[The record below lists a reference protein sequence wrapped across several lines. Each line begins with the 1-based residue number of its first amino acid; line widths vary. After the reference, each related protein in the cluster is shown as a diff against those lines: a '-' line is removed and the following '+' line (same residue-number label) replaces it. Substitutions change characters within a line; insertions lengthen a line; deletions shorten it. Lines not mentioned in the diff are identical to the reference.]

1 MGAILEK
8 EEECKRIAT
17 ELEQSKIEIETFKKL
32 QMNGLQAQN
41 MSNYMIDS
49 TKKQQKKM
57 QLKTQKHGKFEAND
71 QTEDNMQQ
79 SMKGLNAQ
87 SAVNYNVPQSY
98 QQQQISYQQRF
109 MQQIVDSLST
119 SEREKLNAMSRE
131 DQQRWFATT
140 IQQQQQ
146 RQFNQQ
152 QNRAQNVMNAQQQQS
167 NNVNS
172 NSQQSKQSN
181 VNKKEFDLQQ
191 NNQMKQY
198 DANSVSTTSASTQ
211 NNTQQQQPR
220 IVHGLTSQQ
229 IMTLQQQGYTISQN
243 PRTPNQWVIVPP
255 ALNSMQSM
263 QINQAAAS
271 QNGQQPKQAQIP
283 HAFGVSNQQQL
294 SAQNQSAFGNQA
306 MFIQPQYQTMFIQ
319 PQYIQQ
325 QQPKSTNAPNG
336 SY

>member
-1 MGAILEK
+1 MGIQALLTKSDEKLRENESFLEVERVKNSELIQKMNEKNESGQDEELNKLKNAILEK

-87 SAVNYNVPQSY
+87 SAVNYNVPQMNQSNNEQHRKQQQSY
-98 QQQQISYQQRF
+98 QQQQISY
-109 MQQIVDSLST
+109 
-119 SEREKLNAMSRE
+119 
-131 DQQRWFATT
+131 QQRWFATT

-211 NNTQQQQPR
+211 NKTQQQQPR
-220 IVHGLTSQQ
+220 
-229 IMTLQQQGYTISQN
+229 
-243 PRTPNQWVIVPP
+243 
-255 ALNSMQSM
+255 
-263 QINQAAAS
+263 
-271 QNGQQPKQAQIP
+271 
-283 HAFGVSNQQQL
+283 
-294 SAQNQSAFGNQA
+294 
-306 MFIQPQYQTMFIQ
+306 
-319 PQYIQQ
+319 
-325 QQPKSTNAPNG
+325 
-336 SY
+336 

>member
-1 MGAILEK
+1 MG
-8 EEECKRIAT
+8 
-17 ELEQSKIEIETFKKL
+17 
-32 QMNGLQAQN
+32 
-41 MSNYMIDS
+41 
-49 TKKQQKKM
+49 
-57 QLKTQKHGKFEAND
+57 
-71 QTEDNMQQ
+71 
-79 SMKGLNAQ
+79 
-87 SAVNYNVPQSY
+87 
-98 QQQQISYQQRF
+98 
-109 MQQIVDSLST
+109 
-119 SEREKLNAMSRE
+119 
-131 DQQRWFATT
+131 
-140 IQQQQQ
+140 
-146 RQFNQQ
+146 
-152 QNRAQNVMNAQQQQS
+152 NAQQQQS

-211 NNTQQQQPR
+211 NNTQQQPR